1 MKNKLPQVP
10 WVLLAAAV
18 LLGCVALNIWYYTT
32 ILGSDLPGIVKF
44 LLL

>member
-18 LLGCVALNIWYYTT
+18 LLWCGALNIWYYTT
-32 ILGSDLPGIVKF
+32 IFGSNFPDIVKF
-44 LLL
+44 FLL

>member
-1 MKNKLPQVP
+1 MKNKLPQVL

-18 LLGCVALNIWYYTT
+18 LLGGAALNIWYYTT
-32 ILGSDLPGIVKF
+32 ILSSDLPGIVKF

>member
-1 MKNKLPQVP
+1 MKNKLPQVL

-18 LLGCVALNIWYYTT
+18 LLGGAALNIWYFTT
-32 ILGSDLPGIVKF
+32 ILSSDFPGFVKF